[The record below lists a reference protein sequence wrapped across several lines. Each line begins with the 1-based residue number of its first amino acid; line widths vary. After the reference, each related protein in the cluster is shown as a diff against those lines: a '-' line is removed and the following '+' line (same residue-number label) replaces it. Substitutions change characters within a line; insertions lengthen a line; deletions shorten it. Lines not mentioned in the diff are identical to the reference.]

1 MPINPAAAVGPAAVE
16 PDEVEPA
23 AAVEPAAVEPDIV
36 ELHLYAL
43 NNPLRRD
50 DIRTHPLWPLNNPPR
65 FLGARM

>member
-1 MPINPAAAVGPAAVE
+1 MPINPDEIAAVELAAVEPAAVE

-23 AAVEPAAVEPDIV
+23 IV
-36 ELHLYAL
+36 ELRLYAL

-50 DIRTHPLWPLNNPPR
+50 DLRAHPLWPLNNPPG

>member
-1 MPINPAAAVGPAAVE
+1 MPINPAAAVE

-23 AAVEPAAVEPDIV
+23 AAVGPDEVEPAIV
-36 ELHLYAL
+36 ELRLYAL

-50 DIRTHPLWPLNNPPR
+50 DIRTHPLWPLNNPPG